1 MNAQKVARLCSWTDV
16 VFGGIP
22 IVIALIYIEMSPCC
36 VPVLSWLVE
45 AIAFEGFPI
54 YSLTAAMAGTMTSI
68 SMAVTMLA
76 VQMWRADWFRNMMRD
91 AVAVQ
96 KLWLTM
102 RQFTWGMASF
112 TAVCV
117 FAMFIDPNSTLGQ
130 YVAVIYVGWLGAAM
144 SRMFRAIIYIHLMV
158 NIAVTAIAAISNDGD
173 IE

>member
-1 MNAQKVARLCSWTDV
+1 MNAQRVARLFSWTDG
-16 VFGGIP
+16 VFAGIP
-22 IVIALIYIEMSPCC
+22 IVIALIYIN
-36 VPVLSWLVE
+36 VDQGNIPVLSWFGE
-45 AIAFEGFPI
+45 AIAFDGFPI

-76 VQMWRADWFRNMMRD
+76 VQMWRADWFRNMMHD
-91 AVAVQ
+91 TVAVQ

-130 YVAVIYVGWLGAAM
+130 YVAVVYVGWLGSAM
-144 SRMFRAIIYIHLMV
+144 ARMFRAILYIHLMV
-158 NIAVTAIAAISNDGD
+158 NVAVTAITAISNDDD